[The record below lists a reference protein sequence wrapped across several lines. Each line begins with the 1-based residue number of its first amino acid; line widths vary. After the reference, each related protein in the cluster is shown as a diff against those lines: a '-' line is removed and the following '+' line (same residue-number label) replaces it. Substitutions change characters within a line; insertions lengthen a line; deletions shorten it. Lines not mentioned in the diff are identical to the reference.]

1 MRVLS
6 EILKEDNFDY
16 LVRPILETNELSNH
30 IKSSN
35 FNKSLIKNWYKYDS
49 ILYNPYFTCSYLHII
64 KNEDSTFSF
73 SIFSSIENEH
83 LYIKADDGLD
93 KTWITLFKNKTLDE
107 LVVLINSKLEKYIKK
122 WNKRDDSSQQ
132 NEKKK
137 FSINYNE
144 FWFKCIVKNTK

>member
-107 LVVLINSKLEKYIKK
+107 LVVLINSKLEKYI
-122 WNKRDDSSQQ
+122 
-132 NEKKK
+132 
-137 FSINYNE
+137 
-144 FWFKCIVKNTK
+144 